1 MICFEGGGPPMFS
14 STGVSALSS
23 EWTNWHLLFAR
34 QPEPDLEFS
43 EDDLDEPMPP
53 PAPPMHPPRSGNR
66 PLLWIFLLLVVGGM
80 AMWPWTRIQRCNSSN
95 PTLRNAWKP
104 PHPPLVCYRTTNKL
118 KPPQSLHL
126 SWLISVPRRR
136 RRQPPRRRSL

>member
-1 MICFEGGGPPMFS
+1 MFS

-53 PAPPMHPPRSGNR
+53 PAPPMNAPKRSGTD
-66 PLLWIFLLLVVGGM
+66 L
-80 AMWPWTRIQRCNSSN
+80 SSGFSCF
-95 PTLRNAWKP
+95 W
-104 PHPPLVCYRTTNKL
+104 
-118 KPPQSLHL
+118 
-126 SWLISVPRRR
+126 
-136 RRQPPRRRSL
+136 